1 MTSLSSELAQAQ
13 HQLLEKTSLVG
24 QLGTE
29 LEAVRAELVRGERV
43 WREKEGELRQSMEQ
57 GEVVRR
63 SLLQQVRVAWREA
76 RSQSFRLC
84 SAAAQSALHIALR
97 VATIFFNLQFSMET
111 RYIYMLYTHSTVY
124 VEIFAVY

>member
-24 QLGTE
+24 QLGAE

-43 WREKEGELRQSMEQ
+43 WREKEGGIRQSMEQ

-63 SLLQQVRVAWREA
+63 SLLQQVRVEGG
-76 RSQSFRLC
+76 SFPDIP
-84 SAAAQSALHIALR
+84 ALYSSRAKCTSHGLSCGHH
-97 VATIFFNLQFSMET
+97 FFNLQFSMET